1 MDHWF
6 NQTDQ
11 SWIIGSTKP
20 TNHGSLV
27 QPIQPIIME
36 QRLTKLTNHRTAINQ
51 TNQSWNSDKPNQ
63 PIGINQTKPTN
74 RHGSVINQTNQS
86 S

>member
-36 QRLTKLTNHRTAINQ
+36 QRLTKLTNHGTVISQ
-51 TNQSWNSDKPNQ
+51 TNQLGLTKPNQ
-63 PIGINQTKPTN
+63 PIVMDP
-74 RHGSVINQTNQS
+74 
-86 S
+86 

>member
-1 MDHWF
+1 MFYLSIGYNANPTNHGKLI

-36 QRLTKLTNHRTAINQ
+36 QRLTKLTNHGTAINQ
-51 TNQSWNSDKPNQ
+51 TNQSWNSD
-63 PIGINQTKPTN
+63 
-74 RHGSVINQTNQS
+74 
-86 S
+86 